1 MVAGYVAEELAHGR
15 YPSGHMNGT
24 QYYHDRKMVLE
35 ETHNDLRK
43 VDEAI
48 KDAYQILNSEE
59 MRATMEYFVPLLV
72 KRGTI
77 TL

>member
-1 MVAGYVAEELAHGR
+1 
-15 YPSGHMNGT
+15 
-24 QYYHDRKMVLE
+24 MVLE

-48 KDAYQILNSEE
+48 KDAYSVLSSEE
-59 MRATMEYFVPLLV
+59 MKNTLEQLVPLLV

-77 TL
+77 TITL